1 MKISQCACKR
11 FPVSLALS
19 WKCKAEPLLRPGRER
34 WQQCITASLL
44 IASDLQSKS
53 EVGLE
58 REREITRE
66 KNIQFEVAFK
76 EKCHPENDFI
86 RFEMQMQ

>member
-1 MKISQCACKR
+1 MATVDHCL
-11 FPVSLALS
+11 SLDSEWFAIWKWS
-19 WKCKAEPLLRPGRER
+19 WTGKGER
-34 WQQCITASLL
+34 
-44 IASDLQSKS
+44 DNK
-53 EVGLE
+53 
-58 REREITRE
+58 E

>member
-1 MKISQCACKR
+1 MQNLTLPR
-11 FPVSLALS
+11 T
-19 WKCKAEPLLRPGRER
+19 PGRQR
-34 WQQCITASLL
+34 WQLWSIALL
-44 IASDLQSKS
+44 SIWSDLQSAS

-58 REREITRE
+58 RERDNKG
-66 KNIQFEVAFK
+66 KNIQFDVAFK